1 MVLAYEI
8 GTLRNSFPVVVKFQV
23 SCILCVT
30 GARVLNKLGGYC
42 PDFLNKLSWENR
54 LLGARWPVQKKVAL
68 FLSKGSLIFSQVSVG
83 SFRINFYLLQNGGEK
98 FSQMDFCVLEIQLWK
113 GKEVQ
118 QNNLSFLKILFEFSR
133 QNGFG
138 KKNQPVPN
146 FFLVVWGKRTCK
158 SYWIRGKSSF

>member
-1 MVLAYEI
+1 MILAYEI

-98 FSQMDFCVLEIQLWK
+98 
-113 GKEVQ
+113 
-118 QNNLSFLKILFEFSR
+118 
-133 QNGFG
+133 
-138 KKNQPVPN
+138 
-146 FFLVVWGKRTCK
+146 
-158 SYWIRGKSSF
+158 YSSFPTSNPPPASVQIPNPTSLWSSTVLVCKCVFWSSCFIFNFRKMMLLKKIDRLQGLSQH